1 MRFILERRKAIINN
15 PLDAMKHKIGFVTED
30 RKIDRLIPKS
40 EHYRQ
45 YDYAENVALFREF
58 PRCLL

>member
-1 MRFILERRKAIINN
+1 MVRFYIKGEKAIINN

-30 RKIDRLIPKS
+30 RKIDRLVPKS

-45 YDYAENVALFREF
+45 YDYA
-58 PRCLL
+58 